1 MNLATSEVQG
11 VQRWAVP
18 VAGHPPCSAENPA
31 PGDTLAEV
39 LAVRVGELDVEPML
53 STLCEAEQR
62 RSAQFKSPHRRHEYI
77 ASRWLVHQFDDVG
90 PVSISHCRR
99 WIVVG
104 ATRGAAIG
112 VDVES
117 RLPRHVEEV
126 AARLHWGD
134 LEDGQQLQAWTLWE
148 AWRKLEGGSVLD
160 EPDPVYRHALA
171 ASAHILAGGS
181 EIDGVQFRSLALPG
195 GCLSLAVR
203 P

>member
-11 VQRWAVP
+11 VQRWTIP
-18 VAGHPPCSAENPA
+18 VAGHPLCTTEDPA

-62 RSAQFKSPHRRHEYI
+62 RSTQFKSPHRRHEYI
-77 ASRWLVHQFDDVG
+77 ASRWLVHQFDELG

-117 RLPRHVEEV
+117 RLPRHVDDV

-134 LEDGQQLQAWTLWE
+134 LEDDQQLQAWTLWE
-148 AWRKLEGGSVLD
+148 SWRKLAGGSVLD
-160 EPDPVYRHALA
+160 EPDAMYRSALA
-171 ASAHILAGGS
+171 HHEAIMKDGL
-181 EIDGVQFRSLALPG
+181 EIDGVAFRSLALPG